1 MKVKIL
7 TFLYFLL
14 SIFILLISWMFL
26 EKNILIYQFWYSNT
40 MLIISTFILF
50 ILMQLQEMKKWMK
63 LIHEEKRKI
72 L

>member
-14 SIFILLISWMFL
+14 SVFILLISWMFL

>member
-14 SIFILLISWMFL
+14 SVFILLISWMFL

-50 ILMQLQEMKKWMK
+50 LLMQLQEMKKWMK